1 MRRGFTLIEL
11 LVVILI
17 IGLVSVVALPVVLPA
32 LQHRQVTEGARI
44 LQGALSGARDSALQ
58 TNAPSG
64 IRLLPD
70 PAFPLTFLAN
80 GQIDPS
86 QPLVANRIIPIAPAS
101 DYSEGRVSWVN
112 SSALTLPYPCLVL
125 KEQVVS
131 TASGQP
137 LPNDPTSWFWNI
149 RVGDK
154 LQMNGSGLWYTV
166 VGPLVID
173 ASGGNSELFVN
184 VGPAGTTSTLSDVQH
199 GLTVSP
205 EFLYLVNGLDDNKN
219 GWTDEG
225 YDGLDNN
232 GLNGIDELAEW
243 ETETWPAL
251 ITKTGNPLMLPTRS
265 ADARRPWVARGD
277 FPADERRDR
286 HDDLEV
292 NAGTLSTARYNIYTG
307 YVDVMIN
314 QNGTTS
320 YNLPYSTPAA
330 AGTVG
335 PFFHFWLAERSD
347 VISPIVATQAPL
359 LPIGNI
365 IRSGTAEPSVYAGPR
380 LQGEFSIVSLAS
392 QSGRITSSSNTLFD
406 DPSLPYA
413 QQAPWIQSTPP
424 LGYLADFPLKPNT
437 GGVINQ

>member
-1 MRRGFTLIEL
+1 M
-11 LVVILI
+11 
-17 IGLVSVVALPVVLPA
+17 
-32 LQHRQVTEGARI
+32 
-44 LQGALSGARDSALQ
+44 
-58 TNAPSG
+58 
-64 IRLLPD
+64 PD

-80 GQIDPS
+80 GQDR
-86 QPLVANRIIPIAPAS
+86 PLATAFVANRIIPIAPAS
-101 DYSEGRVSWVN
+101 DCSEGRVSWVN
-112 SSALTLPYPCLVL
+112 PSALTLPYPCLVV

-137 LPNDPTSWFWNI
+137 LPNSPTTWFWNI

-154 LQMNGSGLWYTV
+154 LQMNDSGLWYTV

-173 ASGGNSELFVN
+173 ASGGNPELFVN
-184 VGPAGTTSTLSDVQH
+184 VGLAGTTSTLSDVQH
-199 GLTVSP
+199 GLTVFP

-225 YDGLDNN
+225 YDGIDNN

-251 ITKTGNPLMLPTRS
+251 ITSLKPTDVAYTIRRRPTPVANSREVSLPTNVVIDMTTWKSTQERS
-265 ADARRPWVARGD
+265 RLPV
-277 FPADERRDR
+277 
-286 HDDLEV
+286 
-292 NAGTLSTARYNIYTG
+292 NIYTG

-320 YNLPYSTPAA
+320 YNLPLLSTPAA

-347 VISPIVATQAPL
+347 VISPVTGTQAPL

-413 QQAPWIQSTPP
+413 PASARGFSRRRR
-424 LGYLADFPLKPNT
+424 LRRLATWPTFRSSRT
-437 GGVINQ
+437 RVA